1 MCSTYLLYVIF
12 HSFLCKLYCNTS
24 TTHNG
29 NSEPLPRYSDTRS
42 IGCFNAFTCLYI
54 RICWRR
60 QCRCY
65 RRQRSVGYKL
75 LAKLKR
81 MLSMRTNCKFKWFY
95 DRCVCVRVCES
106 RERWTSN
113 ANLKPEWN
121 SWKSE
126 KGPQRRSKNKRK
138 HTQASVC
145 TRREWE
151 EIIFS
156 ACLSNVFVLH
166 KSSKKLYFYGHFV
179 CCAFSFIPTDLMCV

>member
-29 NSEPLPRYSDTRS
+29 NGEPLPRYFDTRS

-95 DRCVCVRVCES
+95 DRCVCVWAVRDERVMPILSQSEIH
-106 RERWTSN
+106 EKVKKDHKEDPKTN
-113 ANLKPEWN
+113 ANIPKLRFAHAE
-121 SWKSE
+121 SE
-126 KGPQRRSKNKRK
+126 RK
-138 HTQASVC
+138 
-145 TRREWE
+145 
-151 EIIFS
+151 
-156 ACLSNVFVLH
+156 
-166 KSSKKLYFYGHFV
+166 
-179 CCAFSFIPTDLMCV
+179 